1 MFTGQQLCPAAG
13 GAADLCFHQQGGSHS
28 KGARPSILCLCCY
41 LPTAQMDKENIRQDN
56 NKPKHLGVEKNP
68 NPLPHPP
75 FFLFLFSFK
84 SISQWA
90 EIITNNKC
98 PPGWIKQTRALWNY
112 IGNNDP
118 AQHNLP
124 KFHTHQIKWHPC
136 KYIQYQQMTA
146 NCYCSQRWKDT
157 EQCENTA
164 IISCTLSPWTGTCSS
179 NFFLVSL
186 NPNDSLGLVL
196 TKCLSG
202 NHDLSAFITN
212 TNLLKYDQANAAS
225 MGKT

>member
-1 MFTGQQLCPAAG
+1 MFTALPCCRRGCRFVFSPARRIRLQRSSALHPLPLLLFANRTDGQGKHQIGQQQTPNTWVLKKT
-13 GAADLCFHQQGGSHS
+13 Q
-28 KGARPSILCLCCY
+28 ILSL
-41 LPTAQMDKENIRQDN
+41 I
-56 NKPKHLGVEKNP
+56 
-68 NPLPHPP
+68 PP

-98 PPGWIKQTRALWNY
+98 PPGWINQTRALWNS

-136 KYIQYQQMTA
+136 KYIQYQQMTG

-202 NHDLSAFITN
+202 NHDLSAFIKN
-212 TNLLKYDQANAAS
+212 PNLLKYDQANAAS